1 MNSSGAVMLGS
12 QAPRFRT
19 VPQGAVSSW
28 GPEAIDLAATVG
40 LTLDPGQG
48 DILTDGMSLG
58 SGGRWLAPTVVDNEP
73 RQNGKGV
80 ILEARA
86 LAGVLLVKEPL
97 IVWTAHEFKTANQG
111 FLRMKEH
118 VTNWDHVRKR
128 VRAIRSSTHATEI
141 EFFNPT
147 RRIAFLARSG
157 GSGRG
162 FAGVAP
168 LFLDEAFAV
177 TPEQVAALQ
186 FATSAHPNP
195 QVWWMSSA
203 PLDDSDV
210 FRDICVRGR
219 RGSRGMV
226 YYEWSASGS
235 KPELE
240 RLVADNK
247 ALTDED
253 LETDRGRE
261 LREQLLAKVCEANRS
276 FGRPGGVGVSETSIE
291 SELTTVGVEQWL
303 RERLGVL
310 SESAKA
316 GRIDPDVW
324 AELADPESRRAG
336 DVALGVDIA
345 LERDW
350 AAVSVYGRRAD
361 GLGHLQLV
369 RYQAGVDWIVGA
381 LVELRDVLNPIA
393 VGMARGTY
401 ASLKDQL
408 KAAGFL
414 RPEDRPIQAVRLEGQ
429 STRPPQRGDLAVLTG
444 IDMAAACGQLIDA
457 VRQQSLRHVP
467 AEQVTAAVKVAKTR
481 VVGDSLAWA
490 RTDPGVD
497 ITGLVSMTEARW
509 AFEARINEI
518 DDYDP
523 AGDLF

>member
-1 MNSSGAVMLGS
+1 MLIGS
-12 QAPRFRT
+12 QAPRYRT

-28 GPEAIDLAATVG
+28 GPEAVDLAAG
-40 LTLDPGQG
+40 IGITLDPGQA
-48 DILTDGMSLG
+48 DLLTDGMSQRA
-58 SGGRWLAPTVVDNEP
+58 GGQWLAPAVVDDEP

-80 ILEARA
+80 ILEVRS

-118 VTNWDHVRKR
+118 ATNWDHIRKR

-168 LFLDEAFAV
+168 LFLDEAYAI
-177 TPEQVAALQ
+177 TPEQLAALQ

-203 PLDDSDV
+203 PLADSEV
-210 FRDICVRGR
+210 FRDVCVRGR

-226 YYEWSASGS
+226 YYEWSASGTRA
-235 KPELE
+235 ELE
-240 RLVADNK
+240 KLVADNK
-247 ALTDED
+247 ALSDED
-253 LETDRGRE
+253 FDTEHGRQLRDR
-261 LREQLLAKVCEANRS
+261 LLAKVCEANRS
-276 FGRPGGVGVSETSIE
+276 FGRPGGVGVSETSIDA
-291 SELTTVGVEQWL
+291 ELVAVGVEQFL
-303 RERLGVL
+303 RERLGIF
-310 SESAKA
+310 SELETGAA
-316 GRIDPDVW
+316 IDPEKW
-324 AELADPESRRAG
+324 AALGDPESRRDG
-336 DVALGVDIA
+336 DVAVGVDISID
-345 LERDW
+345 RDW
-350 AAVSVYGRRAD
+350 AAISVYGVRED

-369 RYQAGVDWIVGA
+369 RYEAGTDWIVGA
-381 LVELRDVLNPIA
+381 LVEVRDVLNPVA

-401 ASLKDQL
+401 ASLKDKL
-408 KAAGFL
+408 KAAGFI
-414 RPEDRPIQAVRLEGQ
+414 RPEDRPVQAIRLEGQ
-429 STRPPQRGDLAVLTG
+429 ATHPPQRGDLAVLNGT
-444 IDMAAACGQLIDA
+444 DMAAACGQLIDA
-457 VRQQSLRHVP
+457 VRQRTVRHVP
-467 AEQVTAAVKVAKTR
+467 ADQVASAVRVAKTR
-481 VVGDSLAWA
+481 VVGESIAWM
-490 RTDPGVD
+490 RTDKDVD

-509 AFEARINEI
+509 AYEARINEI